1 MWPAMPSGT
10 RALSLARLRRRK
22 ELAQLAISFF
32 RRFVRK
38 IVPARK
44 RLAGANVGCIARPN
58 LHRLVVAADAAG
70 RAPQQQHR
78 TGNLASGGE
87 ILAVHGEVDAVGGA
101 VVLAHGVD
109 GRGIAEVALVFG
121 ERRRVEEA
129 QALLGLGELLLDE
142 I

>member
-10 RALSLARLRRRK
+10 RALSLPRVRRGK
-22 ELAQLAISFF
+22 ELAQLAIGFF

-78 TGNLASGGE
+78 TGTLASGGE

-129 QALLGLGELLLDE
+129 QALLGL
-142 I
+142 